1 MKDTNI
7 LISAGAEIN
16 KSLEL
21 LGDMETYDDVLNDFL
36 NLIDEKINNLNK
48 YKSIND
54 MASYAVDV
62 HSLKSDVRYLGFM
75 ALGDMAYDLELL
87 SKANDLAGVSA
98 KHDALIN
105 EVNKVVNA
113 CKKYLLGEEG
123 KEEMQ
128 SEEEFNIDE
137 KLDPMSEALALQ
149 GIMPKKSASS
159 GSPKQGT
166 ILIVDD
172 SQIVSNFIKKVFEN
186 DNDVVLCKDG
196 QGAIDYCHSE
206 EKRSRI
212 KACLLD
218 LNMPNVN
225 GFEVLDFFKENN
237 YFVKLPV
244 VVISGV
250 EEVDLIQKAKSYP
263 IVEVLAKPFNERDLE
278 MALNRCLAT
287 YF

>member
-1 MKDTNI
+1 MKDISI
-7 LISAGAEIN
+7 LSAAGADIP

-21 LGDMETYDDVLNDFL
+21 LGDMNTYDEVLSEFL
-36 NLIDEKINNLNK
+36 NLVDEKVNNLNK
-48 YKSIND
+48 YKSVND
-54 MASYAVDV
+54 MANYAIDV

-75 ALGDMAYDLELL
+75 ALGDMAYELELL
-87 SKANDLAGVSA
+87 SKSNDLIGVSS

-105 EVNKVVNA
+105 EVKKVVSA
-113 CKKYLLGEEG
+113 CKSYMYGSEV

-128 SEEEFNIDE
+128 TEEEFNLDE
-137 KLDPMSEALALQ
+137 QLDPMSEALLYQ
-149 GIMPKKSASS
+149 GIMGTKAKTDSKPE
-159 GSPKQGT
+159 GGT

-172 SQIVSNFIKKVFEN
+172 SQIVANFIKKVF
-186 DNDVVLCKDG
+186 DNEYEVVICKDG
-196 QGAIDYCHSE
+196 QGAIDYCHSD
-206 EKRSRI
+206 EKRSKI

-250 EEVDLIQKAKSYP
+250 EEMDLIEKAKTYP

-278 MALNRCLAT
+278 MALHRCLAT